1 MAKILQ
7 LQAESSVVSIPLS
20 LAMYCENC
28 DTISNSQPHRC
39 GVCGSSAVLFVEP
52 ILNPDPDPA
61 NRATGRVGSLTCAR
75 SAPNYCVPVV
85 IQKDTGATPSTER
98 RRFDGSNGP

>member
-7 LQAESSVVSIPLS
+7 LQAESSIVSIPLS

-28 DTISNSQPHRC
+28 NTISNSRPHRC

-61 NRATGRVGSLTCAR
+61 NRATGRCGSLTCAR
-75 SAPNYCVPVV
+75 SAPNYCAPAV
-85 IQKDTGATPSTER
+85 IQKDAEALPQQGEAI
-98 RRFDGSNGP
+98 